1 MKRSRLIVALMLFS
15 LSLASFFSMPVMSG
29 ENPWD
34 SDPPSGGNDQD
45 TTTNGD
51 EGNGEIE
58 IFDSN
63 IPGSGSDLDWITNWY
78 FQGSIAFARFWYGF
92 QSPSVEESVS
102 GKSDFNNRSAR

>member
-1 MKRSRLIVALMLFS
+1 MVALMLVS
-15 LSLASFFSMPVMSG
+15 LSLASFLSMPVMSG

-34 SDPPSGGNDQD
+34 SDSPSSGGNDQD
-45 TTTNGD
+45 TSATGD

-63 IPGSGSDLDWITNWY
+63 MPGSGSELDWLTNWY

-92 QSPSVEESVS
+92 QSPTVDESVS
-102 GKSDFNNRSAR
+102 GKSDYGRRSAR